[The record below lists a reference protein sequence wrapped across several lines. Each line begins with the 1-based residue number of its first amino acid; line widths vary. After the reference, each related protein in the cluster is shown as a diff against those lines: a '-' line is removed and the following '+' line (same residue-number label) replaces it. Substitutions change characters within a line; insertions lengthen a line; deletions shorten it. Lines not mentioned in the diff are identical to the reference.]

1 VVGLLRRALDAK
13 APERQKLDE
22 IVRLMVAQH
31 ADPEHNRQRIRH
43 RGAVVIGMADGYYAV
58 GLAMRMPNAS
68 VHAFD
73 TNEEAH
79 AFCREVAKLNN
90 VPERVKVGGLFN
102 GEDFAR
108 HPAGTLVFCDIEG
121 TEDALLDPDKYPALR
136 KMDLIVELHEC
147 FQPDIARKVR
157 ARFAA
162 SHDIAMVP
170 HHGRDVELPKLFQ
183 TLGDLDQLLAVW
195 EWRTGPTPRAV
206 MTRKA

>member
-1 VVGLLRRALDAK
+1 
-13 APERQKLDE
+13 
-22 IVRLMVAQH
+22 
-31 ADPEHNRQRIRH
+31 
-43 RGAVVIGMADGYYAV
+43 MAEGYYAV

-121 TEDALLDPDKYPALR
+121 AEDALLDPDKYPALR

-147 FQPDIARKVR
+147 FQPDIARKVC

-162 SHDIAMVP
+162 SQTSRWCRITAATLSCRSCFRRLATSINCSRSGNGGPAP
-170 HHGRDVELPKLFQ
+170 HHGP
-183 TLGDLDQLLAVW
+183 
-195 EWRTGPTPRAV
+195 
-206 MTRKA
+206 